1 LYNEVLLC
9 KCISDDDNKDDDGD
23 DADDEYDGC
32 DDDNGDIEHDITLKS
47 SLLKSRSLNSPI
59 TL

>member
-1 LYNEVLLC
+1 MYGEVLC
-9 KCISDDDNKDDDGD
+9 KYIYDGD
-23 DADDEYDGC
+23 DDDAADEYDGC
-32 DDDNGDIEHDITLKS
+32 HDDNSDAEYDITLKS